1 MLKKENYN
9 EMKFVIMAGG
19 KGTRMNHELPK
30 VLVPL
35 GGKPMIKHVIDT
47 ISKISKEK
55 PVIIVGYKRDLIKKE
70 LGKTCTYAIQK
81 IPLGTAHA
89 VLSAEKACGK
99 AKEIVVLSG
108 DQPFVTEKT
117 ILNAIEKFRKSKAK
131 IAFTTT
137 KVPDFSDW
145 KKAYYS
151 YGRILR
157 KNNKVVEI
165 KEAKDATE
173 KEKNIKEVNTACIYV
188 FDAKWLWKNLKKV
201 KNNNAKGE
209 YYLTDLF
216 YIASQADEKI
226 ETIKMEPHEA
236 LGANSK
242 EDLDVL
248 EKFVNKTS

>member
-1 MLKKENYN
+1 MLQKEKHK
-9 EMKFVIMAGG
+9 ETKFVIMAGG

-35 GGKPMIKHVIDT
+35 GDKPMIKHVIDT
-47 ISKISKEK
+47 ISKISEEK
-55 PVIIVGYKRDLIKKE
+55 PVVIVGYKRDLIKKT
-70 LGKTCTYAIQK
+70 LGSTCVYAIQK
-81 IPLGTAHA
+81 KPLGTAHA
-89 VLSAEKACGK
+89 VLSAEKTCGK

-117 ILNAIEKFRKSKAK
+117 ILKTIEKFRKSKAK

-137 KVPDFSDW
+137 KVPNFLDW
-145 KKAYYS
+145 KKAYIPL
-151 YGRILR
+151 GRVLR
-157 KNNKVVEI
+157 KNGKIYAIREY
-165 KEAKDATE
+165 KDANE
-173 KEKNIKEVNTACIYV
+173 KEKKVKEINTASCYV
-188 FDAKWLWKNLKKV
+188 FDSKWLWKNLKKV

-216 YIASQADEKI
+216 HIASEAREKI

-242 EDLDVL
+242 EDLEVL
-248 EKFVNKTS
+248 EKFVNK